1 MDRNKKYIL
10 EFDDREMTLII
21 TSLIFHSL
29 FFKGEL
35 GSLLNESKKEIR
47 KAEDLGISLAL
58 DTLVKRL
65 TIL

>member
-1 MDRNKKYIL
+1 L
-10 EFDDREMTLII
+10 EFNEKEMTLII

-35 GSLLNESKKEIR
+35 GSLINETEREI
-47 KAEDLGISLAL
+47 KLAQKLEISSDL
-58 DTLVKRL
+58 DKLVKRL